1 MFAELLPLTP
11 LETLIC
17 VVIIFISYVVKGL
30 SGFGSGLI
38 AVPLLAFFL
47 PITFIV
53 PLLGLLSYSGTIAQ
67 SVQLK
72 RQVVWHE
79 IWPLLPFSLAGI
91 SLAVWLLVNLDPQ
104 WLVRGLALFVVSY
117 SVYALLPVPALHGS
131 RWWAIPAG
139 SLGGIVG
146 ALFGTGGPFY
156 VIYLKLRG
164 LDKSQFRASIVLIF
178 LLDGG
183 VRIIGYALNGLYTV
197 NVILMLLILLP
208 VLILAML
215 VGNHLHIKLNQL
227 VFNRLISGL
236 LFISGVMLLY
246 KSFSG

>member
-17 VVIIFISYVVKGL
+17 VAIIFISYVVKGL

-53 PLLGLLSYSGTIAQ
+53 PLLGLLSYSGTVAQ
-67 SVQLK
+67 SVQLR
-72 RQVVWHE
+72 RQVAWHD

-117 SVYALLPVPALHGS
+117 SVYTLLPIPELRGS

-164 LDKSQFRASIVLIF
+164 MDKGQFRASIVLIF
-178 LLDGG
+178 LVDGG
-183 VRIIGYALNGLYTV
+183 LRIIGYALSGLYTT

-227 VFNRLISGL
+227 YFNRLISSL
-236 LFISGVMLLY
+236 LLISGVMLLY
-246 KSFSG
+246 KSFSA

>member
-17 VVIIFISYVVKGL
+17 VAIIFISYVIKGL

-67 SVQLK
+67 SVQLR
-72 RQVVWHE
+72 RQVEWHD
-79 IWPLLPFSLAGI
+79 ILPLLPFSLAGI

-104 WLVRGLALFVVSY
+104 SLVRGLALFVVAY
-117 SVYALLPVPALHGS
+117 SVYALLPIPALRGS

-146 ALFGTGGPFY
+146 ALFGTGAVLCDLPETAGSRQESVPRQCCVHFSAGWWFAHY
-156 VIYLKLRG
+156 RLCAEWALYCQCLINAA
-164 LDKSQFRASIVLIF
+164 DSIASA
-178 LLDGG
+178 DTGDAC
-183 VRIIGYALNGLYTV
+183 R
-197 NVILMLLILLP
+197 
-208 VLILAML
+208 
-215 VGNHLHIKLNQL
+215 
-227 VFNRLISGL
+227 
-236 LFISGVMLLY
+236 
-246 KSFSG
+246 

>member
-17 VVIIFISYVVKGL
+17 VAIIFISYVVKGL

-47 PITFIV
+47 PIPFIV

-67 SVQLK
+67 SVQLR
-72 RQVVWHE
+72 RQVSWHD

-104 WLVRGLALFVVSY
+104 WLVRGLALFVVGY
-117 SVYALLPVPALHGS
+117 SVYALLPIPELRGS

-164 LDKSQFRASIVLIF
+164 MDKSQFRASVVLIF
-178 LLDGG
+178 LVDGG
-183 VRIIGYALNGLYTV
+183 LRIIGYALSGLYTA

-227 VFNRLISGL
+227 YFNRLISGL
-236 LFISGVMLLY
+236 LLISGVMLLY
-246 KSFSG
+246 KSFSE

>member
-17 VVIIFISYVVKGL
+17 VAIIFISYVVKGL

>member
-1 MFAELLPLTP
+1 MFADLLPLTP
-11 LETLIC
+11 LETLVC

-67 SVQLK
+67 SVQLR
-72 RQVVWHE
+72 RQVMWRDV
-79 IWPLLPFSLAGI
+79 WPLLPFSLAGI

-104 WLVRGLALFVVSY
+104 LLVRGLALFVVAY
-117 SVYALLPVPALHGS
+117 SIYALLPIPDLRGS

-164 LDKSQFRASIVLIF
+164 LDKGQFRASIVLIF
-178 LLDGG
+178 LVDGG
-183 VRIIGYALNGLYTV
+183 VRIMGYALSGLYTT

-208 VLILAML
+208 VLVLAML
-215 VGNHLHIKLNQL
+215 VGNHLHIKLNQ
-227 VFNRLISGL
+227 VYFNRLISSL
-236 LFISGVMLLY
+236 LLVSGVMLLY
-246 KSFSG
+246 KSFAG

>member
-17 VVIIFISYVVKGL
+17 VAIIFISYVVKGL

-72 RQVVWHE
+72 RQVVWPD

-91 SLAVWLLVNLDPQ
+91 SLAVWLLVNLDPK

-117 SVYALLPVPALHGS
+117 SVYTLLPIPALRGS

-236 LFISGVMLLY
+236 LLISGVMLLY

>member
-11 LETLIC
+11 LETLVC
-17 VVIIFISYVVKGL
+17 VAIIFISYVVKGL

-67 SVQLK
+67 SVQLR
-72 RQVVWHE
+72 RQVMWRD

-104 WLVRGLALFVVSY
+104 WLVRGLGLFVVVY
-117 SVYALLPVPALHGS
+117 SVYALLPIPAMHGGH
-131 RWWAIPAG
+131 WWAVPAG

-178 LLDGG
+178 LVDGG
-183 VRIIGYALNGLYTV
+183 LRIIGYALNGLYTI

-227 VFNRLISGL
+227 YFNRLISGL
-236 LFISGVMLLY
+236 LLISGLMLLY
-246 KSFSG
+246 KSFPG

>member
-1 MFAELLPLTP
+1 MFAELLPLSP
-11 LETLIC
+11 FETLIC
-17 VVIIFISYVVKGL
+17 IAIIFISYVVKGL

-67 SVQLK
+67 SVQLR
-72 RQVVWHE
+72 RQVMWHD

-91 SLAVWLLVNLDPQ
+91 SLAVWLLVNLDQQ
-104 WLVRGLALFVVSY
+104 WLVRGLALFVVVY
-117 SVYALLPVPALHGS
+117 SVYTLLPIPPLRGS
-131 RWWAIPAG
+131 RWWAMPAG

-164 LDKSQFRASIVLIF
+164 LDKSQFRASIVLRF
-178 LLDGG
+178 LVD
-183 VRIIGYALNGLYTV
+183 
-197 NVILMLLILLP
+197 
-208 VLILAML
+208 
-215 VGNHLHIKLNQL
+215 
-227 VFNRLISGL
+227 SGL
-236 LFISGVMLLY
+236 RINC
-246 KSFSG
+246 